1 MLNNFYNFQ
10 VWVTFQ
16 DNIIHYLKN
25 SLLLPLVI
33 RSNRTISKYF
43 VGYDTTISSL
53 KFDGRYCSSIASPH
67 NPFLHSD
74 CKVITII
81 ILSIHLIKVKAYPP
95 LARQSTPRG
104 FSPPSCPRSYPTWT
118 TLRLVRI
125 TWRAWESA
133 IARLASGLNTWTYW
147 PWSIAVLSG
156 LWWLGKVSSKTPYL
170 EV

>member
-53 KFDGRYCSSIASPH
+53 KFDGRYCTSSP
-67 NPFLHSD
+67 LQRD
-74 CKVITII
+74 CKLLDKQS
-81 ILSIHLIKVKAYPP
+81 ILSIHLITVKVSPP

-156 LWWLGKVSSKTPYL
+156 LWWLGKVSSKTPCL